1 MSGPGRPGAAPITVR
16 PAAPDDR
23 EFVLATARRLSD
35 FGPPPWRSSEEV
47 VEGEAR
53 TLRAYFE
60 LPPPR
65 TFLFVAEDADR
76 RRLGFAYL
84 QTLRD
89 YFTDEEH
96 GHVGIL
102 AVTKE
107 AEGRGAGGALL
118 DAAEVW
124 SRGLGFRKLTLNVF
138 SGNAHARR
146 VYERRGFEA
155 ESLRYVRNLADR

>member
-1 MSGPGRPGAAPITVR
+1 V
-16 PAAPDDR
+16 PDDR
-23 EFVLATARRLSD
+23 DFVLTTARRLSD
-35 FGPPPWRSSEEV
+35 FGPPPWRTAEEV

-65 TFLFVAEDADR
+65 TILFVAEDADR
-76 RRLGFAYL
+76 RALGFAYL

-155 ESLRYVRNLADR
+155 ESLRYVRRLAER